1 MSDLT
6 DSKIQIIDAPQA
18 ANSKNSLLER
28 VFSSRNNKAIALVLY
43 FAIAVALPASI
54 LNLLLTMSSG
64 DGVAAIGV
72 LLTLLSAVVW
82 GTLYSAL
89 LCWRKSRPEFV
100 FLITAAPLLAGFAL
114 LMIPGGAPDEI
125 WHAYRAMD
133 IMHSGNFDMVAPVG
147 TEPDK
152 MPQNYGDLA
161 AVIGGST
168 NYSDSFVVGRDMS
181 SYLFQ
186 LYALPSLVFL
196 LLKPFGVNVFVL
208 MFCGRLVNAAF
219 FLILGYWSI
228 KKIPFGKLFIVVY
241 LLNPMILQQEAS
253 LSADAFLNAVAVFYI
268 ALLFEMLLQQE
279 KIRPGQAV
287 GLGVVILLLCASKY
301 AYAPMAFLSLILLAR
316 MTNKRRALIIGV
328 ISVVVIVGGAVSVV
342 AFSSGGSFSDSFNL
356 MKNPLECTKVIV
368 KTFYVFGSGWL
379 VQFAGGSLGWLCIG
393 TWLPL
398 SVLFYCMLGLAAF
411 ESAGCKNAIPAS
423 AKIAS
428 LAIMIVMTVIVVLS
442 MRSWSLS
449 VHNLSDV
456 IDGVQGR
463 YFIPFAL
470 LTVVLLGHRAK
481 VSFGENGNAK
491 FAVCALVISAISLLF
506 VVKFFL

>member
-6 DSKIQIIDAPQA
+6 DSKIQIIDAHQA
-18 ANSKNSLLER
+18 ANSRKSLLER
-28 VFSSRNNKAIALVLY
+28 VLSSRNNKAITLVLY

-54 LNLLLTMSSG
+54 LNLLLAMASG
-64 DGVAAIGV
+64 AGVTAIGV
-72 LLTLLSAVVW
+72 LLTLLSALIW

-89 LCWRKSRPEFV
+89 LCWRKSKPEFV

-168 NYSDSFVVGRDMS
+168 NYSDNFVVGRDMS

-196 LLKPFGVNVFVL
+196 LFKPFGVNVFVL

-219 FLILGYWSI
+219 FLILGYWTI
-228 KKIPFGKLFIVVY
+228 KKIPFGKLFIAVY
-241 LLNPMILQQEAS
+241 LLNPMMLQQEAS
-253 LSADAFLNAVAVFYI
+253 LSADAFLNAIAVFYI

-279 KIRPGQAV
+279 KIRLRQAI
-287 GLGVVILLLCASKY
+287 GLGGVILLLCASKY
-301 AYAPMAFLSLILLAR
+301 AYAPMSFLSLILLAR
-316 MTNKRRALIIGV
+316 MTNKRKASIVGTV
-328 ISVVVIVGGAVSVV
+328 SVVVIVSGVV
-342 AFSSGGSFSDSFNL
+342 CIIAFTSGGSFSDSFDL
-356 MKNPLECTKVIV
+356 MRRPLECAKVVI
-368 KTFYVFGSGWL
+368 KTIYIFGGNWL
-379 VQFAGGSLGWLCIG
+379 VQFAGGSLGALCIS

-398 SVLFYCMLGLAAF
+398 NVFFYCMLGVAAF
-411 ESAGCKNAIPAS
+411 ENNGCKKAIPAS

-428 LAIMIVMTVIVVLS
+428 FATMLVMTIIIVLS

-449 VHNLSDV
+449 VDNLTD
-456 IDGVQGR
+456 IIGGIQGR

-470 LTVVLLGHRAK
+470 LTVVLVGGRARASYGKNDIVAFALGSFT
-481 VSFGENGNAK
+481 VSA
-491 FAVCALVISAISLLF
+491 ASLLF
-506 VVKFFL
+506 VARFFL

>member
-6 DSKIQIIDAPQA
+6 DSKIQIFNTPQA
-18 ANSKNSLLER
+18 ASSKDSPLEK
-28 VFSSRNNKAIALVLY
+28 VFSLRSNKIIVLVLY
-43 FAIAVALPASI
+43 FAATVALPASI
-54 LNLLLTMSSG
+54 LNLLLAVSSG
-64 DGVAAIGV
+64 AGVTAVGV
-72 LLTLLSAVVW
+72 FQILLFAVIWSA
-82 GTLYSAL
+82 LYSAL
-89 LCWRKSRPEFV
+89 LCWRKAKPEFV

-114 LMIPGGAPDEI
+114 LMIPGGVPDEI

-133 IMHSGNFDMVAPVG
+133 IVHNGNFNMVAPVG

-152 MPQNYGDLA
+152 MPQNYSDLA

-168 NYSDSFVVGRDMS
+168 DYSDSFVVGRDMS
-181 SYLFQ
+181 PYLFQ
-186 LYALPSLVFL
+186 LYALPSLAFL
-196 LLKPFGVNVFVL
+196 LFKPFGVNVFVL

-241 LLNPMILQQEAS
+241 LLNPMVLQQEAS

-279 KIRPGQAV
+279 KIHLRQAI

-316 MTNKRRALIIGV
+316 MTNKRRAAIIGA
-328 ISVVVIVGGAVSVV
+328 ISFVVIVGGAVSVV
-342 AFSSGGSFSDSFNL
+342 VFSSGGSFSDSFDL
-356 MKNPLECTKVIV
+356 MKTPLECAKVIV
-368 KTFYVFGSGWL
+368 KTFYVFGGGWL

-398 SVLFYCMLGLAAF
+398 TVLFYCMLGLAAF
-411 ESAGCKNAIPAS
+411 ESSGNKSAIPAS
-423 AKIAS
+423 AKIVS
-428 LAIMIVMTVIVVLS
+428 FAIMVVMTVIIVLS

-449 VHNLSDV
+449 VDNLTD
-456 IDGVQGR
+456 IIGGIQGR
-463 YFIPFAL
+463 YFLPFAL
-470 LTVVLLGHRAK
+470 LTVVLVGGRAK

-491 FAVCALVISAISLLF
+491 FAVCALAISAISLLF

>member
-1 MSDLT
+1 MSELT
-6 DSKIQIIDAPQA
+6 DSKIQLADVAKTTS
-18 ANSKNSLLER
+18 SKNLLIKI
-28 VFSSRNNKAIALVLY
+28 FSSQRNKAVILVLY
-43 FAIAVALPASI
+43 FAIAVAFPASI
-54 LNLLLTMSSG
+54 LHLLLAVSSG
-64 DGVAAIGV
+64 AELTAAGVFPI
-72 LLTLLSAVVW
+72 LLFAVVW
-82 GTLYSAL
+82 GAIYSAL
-89 LCWRKSRPEFV
+89 LCWRKSKPEFV

-114 LMIPGGAPDEI
+114 LMIPGGVPDEI

-133 IMHSGNFDMVAPVG
+133 IMHSGNFNMLAPIG

-152 MPQNYGDLA
+152 MPQNYADLA

-168 NYSDSFVVGRDMS
+168 DYSNSFVVGRDMS

-186 LYALPSLVFL
+186 LYALPSLVFMIF
-196 LLKPFGVNVFVL
+196 KPFGVNVFFL

-241 LLNPMILQQEAS
+241 LLNPMVLQQEAS
-253 LSADAFLNAVAVFYI
+253 LSADAFLNAIAVFYI

-279 KIRPGQAV
+279 KIRPGQAI
-287 GLGVVILLLCASKY
+287 GLGAVMLLLCVSKF

-316 MTNKRRALIIGV
+316 MTNKRMALIIGA

-342 AFSSGGSFSDSFNL
+342 AFSSGGSFSDSFDL
-356 MKNPLECTKVIV
+356 MRNPLDCTKVVI
-368 KTFYVFGSGWL
+368 KTTYVFGGNWL
-379 VQFAGGSLGWLCIG
+379 VQFAGGSLGALCIN

-398 SVLFYCMLGLAAF
+398 NVFFYCMLGLAAF
-411 ESAGCKNAIPAS
+411 ESSGCKKAIPAS

-428 LAIMIVMTVIVVLS
+428 FVIMAVMTVIIVLS

-449 VHNLSDV
+449 VDNLTD
-456 IDGVQGR
+456 IIGGIQGR

-470 LTVVLLGHRAK
+470 LTVVLVGGRAK
-481 VSFGENGNAK
+481 ASYGKNGTISFALAS
-491 FAVCALVISAISLLF
+491 FAISAVSLLF
-506 VVKFFL
+506 VARFFL